1 MTSSSYYN
9 HIEHLARTHKLV
21 AHTDRDKHF
30 FRGELEEFYMDL
42 RNRVKFPAVIAES
55 FELTWDEDAEFKQ
68 RETSFIIAAN
78 YKESKNWDNIHTAF
92 DLCERIGDEF
102 LRRLM
107 ENAANGTLCAA
118 IVPMSAVPVLNEQH
132 LYAGIRYTIT
142 VKSPFDTEPNSDVWQ

>member
-78 YKESKNWDNIHTAF
+78 YKESKN
-92 DLCERIGDEF
+92 
-102 LRRLM
+102 
-107 ENAANGTLCAA
+107 
-118 IVPMSAVPVLNEQH
+118 
-132 LYAGIRYTIT
+132 
-142 VKSPFDTEPNSDVWQ
+142 